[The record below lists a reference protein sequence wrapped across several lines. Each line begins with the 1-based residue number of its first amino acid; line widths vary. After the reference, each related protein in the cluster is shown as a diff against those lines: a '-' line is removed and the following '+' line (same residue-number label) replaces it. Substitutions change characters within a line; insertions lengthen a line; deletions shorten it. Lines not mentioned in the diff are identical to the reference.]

1 MEIVIVCPA
10 CQGSGLR
17 VTVVG
22 YSGSDLSGE
31 MVVPRRC
38 TDCSGSGRRPTPGW
52 GAAADPGDDA
62 PGSDE

>member
-17 VTVVG
+17 VNVVG
-22 YSGSDLSGE
+22 YAGGDLAGE

-38 TDCSGSGRRPTPGW
+38 PDCAGGGRITTAGW
-52 GAAADPGDDA
+52 SAVDEHDDGPRAD
-62 PGSDE
+62 E